1 MIIGSKGREIKY
13 LIGYLKGKVCI
24 AYKSYYRKGL
34 FFPFFFFFT
43 SSTNQQESP
52 LKVFRFEVRFRSNP
66 GFSLPCFEQLSLV
79 LKIVFVALP
88 RYKWPGSSL
97 HHSSRIFDN
106 PHRWPDS
113 RSRQRTCHTV
123 YQSRKEGIY
132 TVLSCNYRCPEI
144 LGLYHYCYKH
154 ILKHKSNKVGTR
166 SNIKRKRTI
175 YSG

>member
-1 MIIGSKGREIKY
+1 MEMIVVSKGREIKL

-24 AYKSYYRKGL
+24 AYKCCYRKGL
-34 FFPFFFFFT
+34 FFSVLFYT

-52 LKVFRFEVRFRSNP
+52 LKVFRFELKFRSNP
-66 GFSLPCFEQLSLV
+66 GFSLPCFEQLSPV

-123 YQSRKEGIY
+123 YQSR
-132 TVLSCNYRCPEI
+132 
-144 LGLYHYCYKH
+144 
-154 ILKHKSNKVGTR
+154 
-166 SNIKRKRTI
+166 
-175 YSG
+175 

>member
-1 MIIGSKGREIKY
+1 MEMIIVSKGREIKL

-24 AYKSYYRKGL
+24 AYKCCYRKGL
-34 FFPFFFFFT
+34 FFSVLFYT

-52 LKVFRFEVRFRSNP
+52 LKVFRFELKFRSNP
-66 GFSLPCFEQLSLV
+66 GFSLPCFEQLSPV
-79 LKIVFVALP
+79 LKIVSVALP

-123 YQSRKEGIY
+123 YQSR
-132 TVLSCNYRCPEI
+132 
-144 LGLYHYCYKH
+144 
-154 ILKHKSNKVGTR
+154 
-166 SNIKRKRTI
+166 
-175 YSG
+175 